1 MTRYFLILEDFA
13 QFTEGQRVAVDN
25 SHTATSLKVVER
37 YIEKGTA
44 KWDDADQKKT
54 KPQAPDS
61 AKPGKRG

>member
-44 KWDDADQKKT
+44 KWDDEAKKPKPPAQDT
-54 KPQAPDS
+54 KP
-61 AKPGKRG
+61 GTRG